1 MVRHQEDCREDP
13 RGLVACLLETL
24 IMFLRFDEDRIGG
37 LPITLDEINNFKQR
51 TFDCGLEDM
60 HAFEG
65 ILLLHMVQ

>member
-1 MVRHQEDCREDP
+1 
-13 RGLVACLLETL
+13 
-24 IMFLRFDEDRIGG
+24 MFLRFDEDRIGG